1 MATAVLQQRI
11 RTDMSILRAKIQNM
25 GIKQKLI
32 FYCYLIMTPILL
44 LISTAMAFRNYYKTL
59 DAQAEVNAKSVQSL
73 AENIDVL
80 QTDVE
85 DMSTYLYI
93 NQDIIRILTATNAEE
108 LNEDVQ
114 LWLNDAPMKMIQD
127 MIALKGYIKTIAI
140 YPENG
145 VNPYLK
151 SVDASSYVRDM
162 ETVRGSDTY
171 QKAIEEKGRVV
182 WRLVKK
188 DSNDTYLSSRTDKLV
203 LYREI
208 FDLTKKEPLGY
219 VILGASAEKFIA
231 LCENSLQQD
240 EGVLVLSEDG
250 EELIRC
256 GEIDEKT
263 MSYLDGEE
271 FLAGN
276 YRGKVCQLSGGN
288 NNIYCIQ
295 KERGAAIVCKIVPQ
309 NSIMSIIGSIIT
321 APIAL
326 LAGFLVGL
334 YPVLIIVSNII
345 SKPLKRLCEA
355 MERFKEGDFEQQ
367 IPVDTKDEVGEVSE
381 GFNRMVT
388 DIRDLIEQNYVMA
401 LKERESELRALQAQI
416 NPHFLFNTLDC
427 LYWRAEESGNE
438 EISEDIMALSQLF
451 RLVLGQGTG
460 VTTVG
465 TERDMLETYL
475 HIQKMRFNKRLD
487 YCISMEEELLSQPIP
502 KLILQPFVENAVVHG
517 FEKNQ
522 GECLLTITGKRI
534 DSDMQFEIK
543 DTGDGMTRE
552 QIDKI
557 WNAED
562 SKHYSGQ
569 RIGRYAIKNV
579 KERLELKYG
588 KAGFLLKIE
597 SEPGKGTIVTVRIPI
612 EN

>member
-1 MATAVLQQRI
+1 MGK
-11 RTDMSILRAKIQNM
+11 LRKRIQNM

-32 FYCYLIMTPILL
+32 FYCYLITTPILL
-44 LISTAMAFRNYYKTL
+44 LISTAMVFRNYYETL
-59 DAQAEVNAKSVQSL
+59 DAQAEVNAKSVQGL

-80 QTDVE
+80 QTDME

-93 NQDIIRILTATNAEE
+93 NQDVIQILTAPNADE
-108 LNEDVQ
+108 LNQDAQ

-127 MIALKGYIKTIAI
+127 MVALKGYIKTIAI

-151 SVDASSYVRDM
+151 SIDASAYIRDM
-162 ETVRGSDTY
+162 EVIRKSDTY
-171 QKAIEEKGRVV
+171 NRALEEKGRVV

-188 DSNDTYLSSRTDKLV
+188 ESNDTYLSSRTDKLV

-219 VILGASAEKFIA
+219 VVIGASAEKFMD
-231 LCENSLQQD
+231 LCETSLQQG
-240 EGVLVLSEDG
+240 EGIMILSEDG

-256 GEIDEKT
+256 GDLDEKT
-263 MSYLDGEE
+263 IAYLMEEE
-271 FLAGN
+271 FLAGD
-276 YRGKVCQLSGGN
+276 YRGKVIGETIGN
-288 NNIYCIQ
+288 NNIYYIQ
-295 KERGAAIVCKIVPQ
+295 KEKGAAIVCKVVPK
-309 NSIMSIIGSIIT
+309 NTIAGMIGSIIAT
-321 APIAL
+321 PMAL
-326 LAGFLVGL
+326 LAGFMVGL
-334 YPVLIIVSNII
+334 YPVLIFVSNII

-367 IPVDTKDEVGEVSE
+367 IQVDTKDEVGEVSE

-388 DIRDLIEQNYVMA
+388 DIKALIEQNYVLA
-401 LKERESELRALQAQI
+401 LNEKESELRALQAQI

-427 LYWRAEESGNE
+427 LYWKAEESGNE
-438 EISEDIMALSQLF
+438 EISEDIMSLSQLF

-460 VTTVG
+460 VTTVS

-475 HIQKMRFNKRLD
+475 HIQKMRFEKRLT
-487 YCISMEEELLSQPIP
+487 YQIGIEEELLSQPIP

-522 GECLLTITGKRI
+522 GECLLTVIGRRI
-534 DSDMQFEIK
+534 GSDMQFEIK
-543 DTGDGMTRE
+543 DTGDGMTQD

-557 WNAED
+557 WNAPD
-562 SKHYSGQ
+562 AKSYSGQ

-588 KAGFLLKIE
+588 KGGFLLKID
-597 SEPGKGTIVTVRIPI
+597 SEPGKGTRVTVRIPM
-612 EN
+612 EMKEKEKV

>member
-1 MATAVLQQRI
+1 MRKLKQKI
-11 RTDMSILRAKIQNM
+11 KNMSIRL
-25 GIKQKLI
+25 KLI
-32 FYCYLIMTPILL
+32 FYSYLITTPILF
-44 LISTAMAFRNYYKTL
+44 LISTALFFKNYYETL
-59 DAQAEVNAKSVQSL
+59 DAQAEVNAKSVQGL

-80 QTDVE
+80 QTDME

-93 NQDIIRILTATNAEE
+93 NQDISQILNAENVDE
-108 LNEDVQ
+108 LNLDAQ
-114 LWLNDAPMKMIQD
+114 LWLNEAPMKMIQD
-127 MIALKGYIKTIAI
+127 MVALKGYIKTVAI

-151 SVDASSYVRDM
+151 SIDASSYIRDM
-162 ETVRGSDTY
+162 DEIRNSDTY
-171 QKAIEEKGRVV
+171 KEALEAKGRVV
-182 WRLVKK
+182 WRMVKK
-188 DSNDTYLSSRTDKLV
+188 DSEDTYLSSRTDKLV

-219 VILGASAEKFIA
+219 VVIGASAEKFRD
-231 LCENSLQQD
+231 LCENSLQD
-240 EGVLVLSEDG
+240 GEGIFVLSEDG

-256 GEIDEKT
+256 GDLEEETIGYL
-263 MSYLDGEE
+263 MSEE
-271 FLAGN
+271 FLSGN
-276 YRGKVCQLSGGN
+276 YQIKVSQLSSGSN
-288 NNIYCIQ
+288 HVYCIQ
-295 KERGAAIVCKIVPQ
+295 KERGSAIVCKVIPKTSLLSV
-309 NSIMSIIGSIIT
+309 IGSIIA
-321 APIAL
+321 APLAL

-334 YPVLIIVSNII
+334 YPVLIFVSNII

-355 MERFKEGDFEQQ
+355 MVKFRKGDFEQQ
-367 IPVDTKDEVGEVSE
+367 IQVETTDEVGEVSE
-381 GFNRMVT
+381 GFNQMVS

-401 LKERESELRALQAQI
+401 LREKESELRALQAQI

-427 LYWRAEESGNE
+427 LYWRAQDCGNE
-438 EISEDIMALSQLF
+438 EIGEDIMALSQLF

-475 HIQKMRFNKRLD
+475 HIQKMRFETRLNYQID
-487 YCISMEEELLSQPIP
+487 IEEELLSQPMP

-522 GECLLTITGKRI
+522 GECLLTIKGRRI
-534 DSDMQFEIK
+534 GPDMQFEIS
-543 DTGDGMTRE
+543 DTGDGMTKE
-552 QIDKI
+552 QIEKI
-557 WNAED
+557 WKIED
-562 SKHYSGQ
+562 SKRYASQ

-588 KAGFLLKIE
+588 EEGFLLQID
-597 SEPGKGTIVTVRIPI
+597 SEPGKGTIVTIRIPM

>member
-1 MATAVLQQRI
+1 MGRI
-11 RTDMSILRAKIQNM
+11 KEKIRNM

-32 FYCYLIMTPILL
+32 FYCYLIIAPILL
-44 LISTAMAFRNYYKTL
+44 LISTAMVLRNYYSTL
-59 DAQAEVNAKSVQSL
+59 DAQAKVNARSVQGL

-80 QTDVE
+80 QTDME

-93 NQDIIRILTATNAEE
+93 NQDVLKILTASNVDE
-108 LNEDVQ
+108 LNKDSQ

-127 MIALKGYIKTIAI
+127 MVALKGYIKTIAI

-151 SVDASSYVRDM
+151 SIDASSYIRDTELVRA
-162 ETVRGSDTY
+162 SDTY
-171 QKAIEEKGRVV
+171 KKAIEEKGRVV

-188 DSNDTYLSSRTDKLV
+188 DSNNTYLSSRTDKLV

-219 VILGASAEKFIA
+219 VIIGAVADKFID
-231 LCENSLQQD
+231 LCETSLQQG
-240 EGVLVLSEDG
+240 EGILVLSEDG

-256 GEIDEKT
+256 GELDERTIEYLTGKEF
-263 MSYLDGEE
+263 LDGD
-271 FLAGN
+271 
-276 YRGKVCQLSGGN
+276 YRGSVLGVSNGN

-295 KERGAAIVCKIVPQ
+295 KEKGAAIVCKVVPQ
-309 NSIMSIIGSIIT
+309 KGMMSMLGSIIA
-321 APIAL
+321 APMAL
-326 LAGFLVGL
+326 LAGFMVGL
-334 YPVLIIVSNII
+334 YPVLMFVSNII
-345 SKPLKRLCEA
+345 SKPLKRLYEA

-367 IPVDTKDEVGEVSE
+367 IQVDTKDEVGVVSE

-401 LKERESELRALQAQI
+401 LREKESELRALQAQI

-438 EISEDIMALSQLF
+438 EICEDIMALSQLF
-451 RLVLGQGTG
+451 RLVLGQGSG
-460 VTTVG
+460 VTNVG
-465 TERDMLETYL
+465 MEKDMLETYL
-475 HIQKMRFNKRLD
+475 HIQKMRFDKRLNYQID
-487 YCISMEEELLSQPIP
+487 IDKELLVRPIP

-517 FEKNQ
+517 FEKSQ
-522 GECLLTITGKRI
+522 GECMIIVTGRCI
-534 DSDMQFEIK
+534 GTDMQFKIQ
-543 DTGDGMTRE
+543 DTGDGMTQE

-557 WNAED
+557 WNTED
-562 SKHYSGQ
+562 TKRYSGQ

-579 KERLELKYG
+579 KERLALKYG
-588 KAGFLLKIE
+588 EQGFLLKID
-597 SEPGKGTIVTVRIPI
+597 SELGIGTTVTVRIPM

>member
-1 MATAVLQQRI
+1 MGK
-11 RTDMSILRAKIQNM
+11 LRERIQNM

-32 FYCYLIMTPILL
+32 FYCYLITTPILL
-44 LISTAMAFRNYYKTL
+44 LISTAMVFRNYYKTL
-59 DAQAEVNAKSVQSL
+59 DAQAEVNAKSVQGL

-80 QTDVE
+80 QTDME

-93 NQDIIRILTATNAEE
+93 NQDIIHILTSANVDE
-108 LNEDVQ
+108 LNQDAQ

-127 MIALKGYIKTIAI
+127 MVALKGYIKTIAI

-151 SVDASSYVRDM
+151 SIDASAYIRDM
-162 ETVRGSDTY
+162 KDIRESDTY
-171 QKAIEEKGRVV
+171 KRALEEKGRVV

-188 DSNDTYLSSRTDKLV
+188 ESNDTYLSSRTDKLV

-208 FDLTKKEPLGY
+208 FDLTKKVPLGY
-219 VILGASAEKFIA
+219 VVIGASAEKFMD
-231 LCENSLQQD
+231 LCETSLQQD
-240 EGVLVLSEDG
+240 EGIMVLSEDG
-250 EELIRC
+250 QELIRC
-256 GEIDEKT
+256 GDLDEKT
-263 MSYLDGEE
+263 IAYLMEEE
-271 FLAGN
+271 FLTGD
-276 YRGKVCQLSGGN
+276 YRGKVIGVTIGN

-295 KERGAAIVCKIVPQ
+295 KEKGAAIVCKVVPK
-309 NSIMSIIGSIIT
+309 NTVANMMGSIIAT
-321 APIAL
+321 PMAL
-326 LAGFLVGL
+326 LAGFMVGL
-334 YPVLIIVSNII
+334 YPVLIFVSNII

-367 IPVDTKDEVGEVSE
+367 IQVDTKDEVGEVSE

-388 DIRDLIEQNYVMA
+388 DIKALIEQNYVMA
-401 LKERESELRALQAQI
+401 LNEKDSELRALQAQI

-427 LYWRAEESGNE
+427 LYWKAEESGNE

-460 VTTVG
+460 VTTVA

-475 HIQKMRFNKRLD
+475 HIQKMRFEKRLT
-487 YCISMEEELLSQPIP
+487 YQIGIEEELLSQPIP

-517 FEKNQ
+517 FEKTQ
-522 GECLLTITGKRI
+522 GKCLLTIIGRRMG
-534 DSDMQFEIK
+534 SDMQFEIK
-543 DTGDGMTRE
+543 DTGDGMTQE

-557 WNAED
+557 WNAPD
-562 SKHYSGQ
+562 TKRYSGQ

-588 KAGFLLKIE
+588 KDGFLLKID
-597 SEPGKGTIVTVRIPI
+597 SEPGKGTRVTVRIPM

>member
-1 MATAVLQQRI
+1 MGKLK
-11 RTDMSILRAKIQNM
+11 DKIQNM
-25 GIKQKLI
+25 SIKQKLI
-32 FYCYLIMTPILL
+32 FYCYLITTPILL
-44 LISTAMAFRNYYKTL
+44 LISTVMVFRNYYKTL
-59 DAQAEVNAKSVQSL
+59 DAQAEVNARSVQGL

-80 QTDVE
+80 QTDME

-93 NQDIIRILTATNAEE
+93 NQDVIRILTATNVDE
-108 LNEDVQ
+108 LNQDAQ
-114 LWLNDAPMKMIQD
+114 LWLNEAPMKMIQD
-127 MIALKGYIKTIAI
+127 MVALKGYIKTIAI

-151 SVDASSYVRDM
+151 SIDASSYIRDM
-162 ETVRGSDTY
+162 DAIRASETY
-171 QKAIEEKGRVV
+171 QAAIEAKGRVV
-182 WRLVKK
+182 WRFVKK
-188 DSNDTYLSSRTDKLV
+188 ESNDTYLSSRTDKLV

-208 FDLTKKEPLGY
+208 YDLTKKEPLGY
-219 VILGASAEKFIA
+219 VVLGASAEKFLD
-231 LCENSLQQD
+231 LCETSLQQD
-240 EGVLVLSEDG
+240 EGILVLSEDG

-256 GEIDEKT
+256 GELDEKT
-263 MSYLDGEE
+263 INYLTGDE
-271 FLAGN
+271 FLTGD
-276 YRGKVCQLSGGN
+276 YRGKVFGVSSGN

-295 KERGAAIVCKIVPQ
+295 KEKGAAIVCKVVPKQ
-309 NSIMSIIGSIIT
+309 GLLSMIGSIIAT
-321 APIAL
+321 PMAL
-326 LAGFLVGL
+326 LAGFMVGL
-334 YPVLIIVSNII
+334 YPVLIFVSNII

-367 IPVDTKDEVGEVSE
+367 IQVDTKDEVGEVSE

-388 DIRDLIEQNYVMA
+388 DIRDLIDQNYVMA
-401 LKERESELRALQAQI
+401 LSERESELRALQAQI

-427 LYWRAEESGNE
+427 LYWKAEECGNE
-438 EISEDIMALSQLF
+438 EIGEDIMALSQLF

-475 HIQKMRFNKRLD
+475 HIQKMRFEKRLD
-487 YCISMEEELLSQPIP
+487 YRIEIEEGLLSHPMP

-522 GECLLTITGKRI
+522 GKCLLTITGKRVGT
-534 DSDMQFEIK
+534 DMQFEVK
-543 DTGDGMTRE
+543 DTGDGMTKE
-552 QIDKI
+552 QIAKI
-557 WNAED
+557 WKVED
-562 SKHYSGQ
+562 AKPYASQ

-588 KAGFLLKIE
+588 EEGFLLQIE
-597 SEPGKGTIVTVRIPI
+597 SEPGKGTIVTIRIPM

>member
-1 MATAVLQQRI
+1 MGKLKER
-11 RTDMSILRAKIQNM
+11 IQNM
-25 GIKQKLI
+25 GIRQKLI
-32 FYCYLIMTPILL
+32 FYCYLITTPILL
-44 LISTAMAFRNYYKTL
+44 LISTVMVFRNYYKTL
-59 DAQAEVNAKSVQSL
+59 DAQAEVNAKSVQGL

-80 QTDVE
+80 QTDME

-93 NQDIIRILTATNAEE
+93 NQDVIEILTATNVDE
-108 LNEDVQ
+108 LNRDAQ

-127 MIALKGYIKTIAI
+127 MVALKGYIKTVAI

-151 SVDASSYVRDM
+151 SIDASSYIRDL
-162 ETVRGSDTY
+162 ETVRASDTY
-171 QKAIEEKGRVV
+171 KSAIEEKGRSV

-208 FDLTKKEPLGY
+208 FDLTKKMPLGY
-219 VILGASAEKFIA
+219 VVIGASTEKFLD
-231 LCENSLQQD
+231 LCETFLQQD
-240 EGVLVLSEDG
+240 EGILVLSEDG

-256 GEIDEKT
+256 GELDEKT
-263 MSYLDGEE
+263 INYLTGDE
-271 FLAGN
+271 FMAGD
-276 YRGKVCQLSGGN
+276 YRGKVVGVSSGN

-295 KERGAAIVCKIVPQ
+295 KDRGDAIVCKVVPKQ
-309 NSIMSIIGSIIT
+309 GLVSMIGSIIAT
-321 APIAL
+321 PMAL

-334 YPVLIIVSNII
+334 YPVLIFVSNII

-367 IPVDTKDEVGEVSE
+367 IQVETKDEVGEVSE
-381 GFNRMVT
+381 GFNQMVT

-401 LKERESELRALQAQI
+401 LKEKESELRALQAQI

-475 HIQKMRFNKRLD
+475 HIQKMRFEKRLT
-487 YCISMEEELLSQPIP
+487 YQIGIEEELLSQPIP

-522 GECLLTITGKRI
+522 GECLLTITGRRI
-534 DSDMQFEIK
+534 GSDMQFEIK
-543 DTGDGMTRE
+543 DTGDGMTKE

-557 WNAED
+557 WNVED
-562 SKHYSGQ
+562 SKRYSSQ

-588 KAGFLLKIE
+588 KQGFLLKID
-597 SEPGKGTIVTVRIPI
+597 SEPGKGTRVTVRIPM